1 MNIDVATKSTCYL
14 NPFFVQTDKK
24 LKHIGFHENKVRK

>member
-1 MNIDVATKSTCYL
+1 MELQKVLVTSI
-14 NPFFVQTDKK
+14 FVQTDKK